1 MPDLVGLKQSEAE
14 KILKDY
20 DVTINKT
27 VFKELSDDYK
37 KGLITKT
44 DPEKG
49 SSIKEGDVITI
60 TVSKGKYIVLDNY
73 TGLSYDEAKK
83 KLNKIGFKVDIKRE
97 VSDKKAGT
105 VLEQSLEKGYKQDP
119 TDKDR
124 TITLTISKGS
134 YVILDDY
141 TGMSYDDAYNKLSGL
156 GFNVTKREQTS
167 DQPAG
172 TVIDQNLAKG
182 YKVDPT
188 DTNRNITLTVS
199 TGYSQTVPSVVGL
212 TPDSAKS
219 NLENLGFTVSM
230 EGTQFPES
238 GGDERYIGAVYKQSI
253 AAGTKVDKKGTT
265 ITIYYY
271 ED

>member
-49 SSIKEGDVITI
+49 SSITI

-134 YVILDDY
+134 YVMIIQ
-141 TGMSYDDAYNKLSGL
+141 
-156 GFNVTKREQTS
+156 V
-167 DQPAG
+167 
-172 TVIDQNLAKG
+172 
-182 YKVDPT
+182 
-188 DTNRNITLTVS
+188 
-199 TGYSQTVPSVVGL
+199 
-212 TPDSAKS
+212 
-219 NLENLGFTVSM
+219 
-230 EGTQFPES
+230 
-238 GGDERYIGAVYKQSI
+238 
-253 AAGTKVDKKGTT
+253 
-265 ITIYYY
+265 
-271 ED
+271 